1 MVPYLIEFVHHLRA
15 AGIPVSLVEAI
26 DAANALRRIDL
37 RRREHV
43 KAAIATTLI
52 KSGDHRRVFDAHF
65 DLYFSSIGET
75 ETAWS
80 TEFEDAHSSTGV
92 YLRRSEFGRL
102 ADEDEF
108 DFLEVLLEALLRAD
122 DAALRALAA
131 SAVREFGN
139 VDSDKSAS
147 VKYYMHRLMKE
158 LDLGWLLQQGRQR
171 IREQADVD
179 RFDAELDIKEL
190 ERRIATFR
198 ERMEREVMR
207 QLTRDRGV
215 EQNGALSDVLQ
226 AVEGMEF
233 LGASPEQLRRM
244 RYAVRPLAKRLAA
257 KLAQRRKRRHKGRL
271 DVRRTVRRSLSTG
284 GVPFDPAYRHRRESK
299 PDLFLVA
306 DVSGSVAKFA
316 EFTITFLNAMSEE
329 FPKLRC
335 FIFVDGAD
343 EVTEHVR
350 QGVGL
355 TNVKHLIARSR
366 DISRDGHS
374 DHAKAMDMF
383 FRKYGGG
390 LTKTSTVIFT
400 GDARNNYR
408 VDDAGLK
415 TLKKIQDKS
424 KQIFWLNPEPRP
436 NWGVDDSLMPE
447 FRRFCTGTFECRNLR
462 QLQEFVLEIA

>member
-1 MVPYLIEFVHHLRA
+1 MVPHLIEFVHHLRA

-26 DAANALRRIDL
+26 DAANALSRIDS

-43 KAAIATTLI
+43 KAALAATLI
-52 KSGDHRRVFDAHF
+52 KRVEHRPVFEAHF
-65 DLYFSSIGET
+65 DLYFSSIGAAET
-75 ETAWS
+75 GLS
-80 TEFEDAHSSTGV
+80 TQPVEGRPSFGQLV
-92 YLRRSEFGRL
+92 RRSEFGRV

-122 DAALRALAA
+122 DEALRALAA
-131 SAVREFGN
+131 TAVHQFGN
-139 VDSDKSAS
+139 VDSEKSAS

-171 IREQADVD
+171 IREQADAGPFDSEVD
-179 RFDAELDIKEL
+179 IREL
-190 ERRIATFR
+190 ERRIAAFR
-198 ERMEREVMR
+198 ERMQREVMR
-207 QLTRDRGV
+207 RITRDRGV
-215 EQNGALSDVLQ
+215 EQVGALAEVLS

-233 LGASPEQLRRM
+233 LKASPDQLRRM
-244 RYAVRPLAKRLAA
+244 RHAVRPLAKRLAA

-271 DVRRTVRRSLSTG
+271 DIRRTVRRSLSTG
-284 GVPFDPAYRHRRESK
+284 GVPFDPAHRHRRESK

-335 FIFVDGAD
+335 FIFVDGAA
-343 EVTEHVR
+343 EVTQHVR

-374 DHAKAMDMF
+374 DHAKALDMF
-383 FRKYGGG
+383 FRKYGSS
-390 LTKTSTVIFT
+390 LTGTSTVIFT

-408 VDDAGLK
+408 VDDAGLSI
-415 TLKKIQDKS
+415 LKKIQVKT
-424 KQIFWLNPEPRP
+424 KQIYWLNPEPRSR
-436 NWGVDDSLMPE
+436 WGVDDSLMAE
-447 FRRFCTGTFECRNLR
+447 YRRFCTGAFECRNLR